1 MAKKLIKKPATK
13 KAAPKA
19 AAKPK
24 AKKAAVKKPAK
35 APAKAV
41 KKPVAKKI
49 VKKAAKPAPA
59 KKVVKPVAKKVA
71 KPVAKKVTKPA
82 AKPAAKVVAKVAPI
96 QKPAAKVAPVAKPVV
111 VAKPVPVAK
120 PAPVVAPKPVIKPA
134 PPKPIAKPVPPP
146 PAPRPVPTERMSA
159 ADLAYFENLLV
170 EKRASLV
177 SELEAIE
184 DANLSRSQ
192 TDQGGE
198 LGGYT
203 NHLADAASDYTTLE
217 TNLELAEREGKYLI
231 YIEEALE
238 RVRKGTYGICKVC
251 SCLIPKARLEVVP
264 TATKCVNCK
273 QETKKRE
280 AVEQQQE
287 LARMYAKEAL
297 RKG

>member
-41 KKPVAKKI
+41 KKPVAKKV

-59 KKVVKPVAKKVA
+59 KKVVKPVAKKAAKPVAKVVAKKPVA
-71 KPVAKKVTKPA
+71 KPVAKKVTMPT
-82 AKPAAKVVAKVAPI
+82 AKPAAKVVAKAAPI
-96 QKPAAKVAPVAKPVV
+96 AKPVV
-111 VAKPVPVAK
+111 VAK

-177 SELEAIE
+177 TELEAIE